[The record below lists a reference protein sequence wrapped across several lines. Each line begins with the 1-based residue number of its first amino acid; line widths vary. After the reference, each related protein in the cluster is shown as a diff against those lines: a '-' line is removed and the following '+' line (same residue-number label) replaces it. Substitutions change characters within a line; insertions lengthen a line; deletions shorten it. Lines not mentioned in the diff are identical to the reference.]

1 MKKQFVHFQWVAA
14 TLFLILFN
22 VSHASAQQT
31 VTHDFHETP
40 LIEALQT
47 ISHGQSDYAIDIL
60 ADGLDD
66 LQTSARVK
74 DLTVP
79 DAIRKICKGQP
90 VKVKVQGQTISVQAT
105 KKQLQLPDRIRLVGE
120 VRDGFLDMP
129 LPQAGVSLH
138 AADSTVLIDSLTIV
152 QVFGA
157 GNRVKNAHFM
167 VNVKPERKEY
177 LFRARLEGY
186 DDVWQRAA
194 VTNPWKDEVEVPT
207 LQMFRMRNVT
217 LDEVT
222 VTATKVKFFYRG
234 DTLIYDATA
243 FRMPEGSMLDDLI
256 RQLPGVTMNDD
267 GEIFVNGRKVDELL
281 LGSHTFFGGNK
292 RVLMQNLPY
301 YTVKHLKV
309 YEKQTDMSEALGYDV
324 EPRKYVMDVNLK
336 EEYSRGYIG
345 NIEAAAGTEGRWLG
359 RAFALG
365 FSDRTRLTLL
375 ANANNVNETR
385 HIGQSDH
392 WTPAS
397 MPRSLITTRS
407 AAAEISYYAK
417 GDKLSD
423 TFRAEYTSTT
433 DEQTMHQRSEQFLA
447 GSTPTSLTESFSRQG
462 SGRLRISN
470 DFTLKKPTWIYSNAD
485 FSYARRDGTTSSAF
499 EQWDDTLT
507 ATLRSVGMSK
517 GTTLQGQLNVQ
528 GAFNVGEGQRMT
540 FITMGTHTQEKAQ
553 QSAAYSQ
560 TPSPQGR
567 TVNADDISN
576 QNTWGVA
583 NLDYQKELGGS
594 YHVMFGGNLIG
605 YTSERSHDYL
615 YHPDT
620 LMLASQIDALAA
632 ITDTRN
638 SYDSH
643 REQVQNSLGA
653 SFWKSDTYRYSDDLP
668 YTISYNRFR
677 AGFSVPVR
685 RERLAY
691 RRGTLDTLATQTTVY
706 LNASV
711 DYRIVKDYGRH
722 DIRLSAS
729 HDRSAPMLMD
739 RITYR
744 DDSRPLVVKLGN
756 PALKGRVTTKLK
768 ADFNDGNTGD
778 REHPQRYHVGASF
791 DYRHRDVAQA
801 VTYAPQTGVFTYQPM
816 NIGGAYTAGTAF
828 DYTNILGEQ
837 RSWTVQTNADAN
849 LHHDKDYTRLEGET
863 ESQLSTV
870 NTLTLHDGA
879 YIQYER
885 GALNL
890 RATGDISW
898 RRSEGRM
905 RDFATLSALDYRY
918 GLTARYTLP
927 RLGTTLATD
936 ATMYSRRGYG
946 SAELN
951 TDDFLVNASVSQPL
965 LKGKLIVR
973 LEAFDLLQQLT
984 ATQYVV
990 TAQGRTETL
999 YRSLPH
1005 YVMLHLVYHW
1015 NKNPRKK

>member
-1 MKKQFVHFQWVAA
+1 MKKQIA
-14 TLFLILFN
+14 TFLLFLILY
-22 VSHASAQQT
+22 VSQASAQQT
-31 VTHDFHETP
+31 INHDFRNTP
-40 LIEALQT
+40 LLEALRL
-47 ISHGQSDYAIDIL
+47 ISHEQTDYTIDIL
-60 ADGLDD
+60 ADGLDG
-66 LQTSARVK
+66 LTTTAHVK
-74 DLTVP
+74 NQTVP
-79 DAIRKICKGQP
+79 DAIRKVCKGKP
-90 VKVKVQGQTISVQAT
+90 VKVKVQGQIISVQAT
-105 KKQLQLPDRIRLVGE
+105 KKQLQLPETIRLVGE

-129 LPQAGVSLH
+129 IPQANVSLH
-138 AADSTVLIDSLTIV
+138 AADSTVLMDSLTIV

-157 GNRVKNAHFM
+157 GMRVKNAHFIA
-167 VNVKPERKEY
+167 NVKPERKEY
-177 LFRARLEGY
+177 LFHAQLDGY
-186 DDVWQRAA
+186 DDVWQRTA

-207 LQMFRMRNVT
+207 IQMFRMRNVT

-222 VTATKVKFFYRG
+222 VTATKIKFFYRG

-281 LGSHTFFGGNK
+281 LGSRTFFGGNK

-345 NIEAAAGTEGRWLG
+345 NVEVAAGTEGRWLG

-365 FSDRTRLTLL
+365 FTDRTRFTLL

-385 HIGQSDH
+385 HIGQSGH

-462 SGRLRISN
+462 NGQLRVSN
-470 DFTLKKPTWIYSNAD
+470 DFTLKKPTWIYSHTD
-485 FSYARRDGTTSSAF
+485 FSYTRHYGTTSSAF

-507 ATLRSVGMSK
+507 TTLRSVGISK
-517 GTTLQGQLNVQ
+517 GTTLRGQLNVQ

-540 FITMGTHTQEKAQ
+540 FYTIGNHTQEKAQ

-560 TPSPQGR
+560 TPAPQGGL

-576 QNTWGVA
+576 QNTWAKA
-583 NLDYQKELGGS
+583 NLSYQKELGGR
-594 YHVMFGGNLIG
+594 YNVMFGGDLIQ

-620 LMLASQIDALAA
+620 LLLASQIDALAA

-643 REQVQNSLGA
+643 HEQVQNSLGA
-653 SFWKSDTYRYSDDLP
+653 SFWKTDTYRYGDDSP
-668 YTISYNRFR
+668 FTISYNRFNTS
-677 AGFSVPVR
+677 FSVPVR
-685 RERLAY
+685 REQLAY

-706 LNASV
+706 FNASAS
-711 DYRIVKDYGRH
+711 YRIVKNYGRH
-722 DIRLSAS
+722 DIRFSAS

-756 PALKGRVTTKLK
+756 PALKGRVTTKLT
-768 ADFNDGNTGD
+768 AYFSNGNTGD
-778 REHPQRYHVGASF
+778 RNHPRRYHLEASF

-816 NIGGAYTAGTAF
+816 NIGGAYTASTVF
-828 DYTNILGEQ
+828 DYSNILGEQ
-837 RSWTVQTNADAN
+837 RHWTVQTNADAHY
-849 LHHDKDYTRLEGET
+849 HHDKDYSRFEGDT
-863 ESQLSTV
+863 ESQLGIV

-890 RATGDISW
+890 RATGDVSW

-905 RDFATLSALDYRY
+905 RDFATLSALDFRY

-946 SAELN
+946 STWLN
-951 TDDFLVNASVSQPL
+951 TDDFLLNASVSQPL
-965 LKGKLIVR
+965 LKGKLIAR
-973 LEAFDLLQQLT
+973 LEAFDLLHQLT

-990 TAQGRTETL
+990 TAQGRVETL

-1005 YVMLHLVYHW
+1005 YVMLHLVWHF
-1015 NKNPRKK
+1015 NHNPKTH

>member
-47 ISHGQSDYAIDIL
+47 ISHGQTDYTIDIL

-66 LQTSARVK
+66 LTTSARVK
-74 DLTVP
+74 GQSVP
-79 DAIRKICKGQP
+79 AAVRQVCKGLP

-105 KKQLQLPDRIRLVGE
+105 KKQLQLPERIRLVGE

-129 LPQAGVSLH
+129 LPQANVSLH
-138 AADSTVLIDSLTIV
+138 AADSTVLMDSLTIV

-157 GNRVKNAHFM
+157 GMRVKNAHFM
-167 VNVKPERKEY
+167 ANVKPERKEY
-177 LFRARLEGY
+177 LFHARLDGY

-207 LQMFRMRNVT
+207 IQMFRMRNVT

-222 VTATKVKFFYRG
+222 VTATKIKFFYRG

-281 LGSHTFFGGNK
+281 LGSRTFFGGNK

-345 NIEAAAGTEGRWLG
+345 NVEAAAGTEGRWLG

-365 FSDRTRLTLL
+365 FTDRTRLTLL

-385 HIGQSDH
+385 HIGQSGH

-397 MPRSLITTRS
+397 MPRSLLTTRS

-423 TFRAEYTSTT
+423 TFRADYTSTT

-462 SGRLRISN
+462 SERLTLHN
-470 DFTLKKPTWIYSNAD
+470 TLTLKKPTWIYTDAV
-485 FSYARRDGTTSSAF
+485 FEYARRDGSSHSAF

-507 ATLRSVGMSK
+507 AALRTVGMSK
-517 GTTLQGQLNVQ
+517 GTFLRGQLNVQ

-540 FITMGTHTQEKAQ
+540 FYTFGNHKKDQAQ
-553 QSAAYSQ
+553 QSTAYSQ
-560 TPSPQGR
+560 PPSSQGIP

-583 NLDYQKELGGS
+583 NLSYQKELGGR
-594 YHVMFGGNLIG
+594 YHVMFGGDLIQ

-620 LMLASQIDALAA
+620 LLLASQIDALAA

-653 SFWKSDTYRYSDDLP
+653 SFWKEDTYRYSDDLP
-668 YTISYNRFR
+668 FTISYNRFR
-677 AGFSVPVR
+677 TGFSVPVR

-691 RRGTLDTLATQTTVY
+691 RRGALDTLATQTTVY
-706 LNASV
+706 LNASA
-711 DYRIVKDYGRH
+711 DYRIVKNYGRH

-744 DDSRPLVVKLGN
+744 DDSRPL
-756 PALKGRVTTKLK
+756 
-768 ADFNDGNTGD
+768 
-778 REHPQRYHVGASF
+778 
-791 DYRHRDVAQA
+791 
-801 VTYAPQTGVFTYQPM
+801 
-816 NIGGAYTAGTAF
+816 I
-828 DYTNILGEQ
+828 
-837 RSWTVQTNADAN
+837 
-849 LHHDKDYTRLEGET
+849 
-863 ESQLSTV
+863 
-870 NTLTLHDGA
+870 
-879 YIQYER
+879 
-885 GALNL
+885 
-890 RATGDISW
+890 
-898 RRSEGRM
+898 
-905 RDFATLSALDYRY
+905 
-918 GLTARYTLP
+918 
-927 RLGTTLATD
+927 
-936 ATMYSRRGYG
+936 
-946 SAELN
+946 
-951 TDDFLVNASVSQPL
+951 
-965 LKGKLIVR
+965 
-973 LEAFDLLQQLT
+973 
-984 ATQYVV
+984 
-990 TAQGRTETL
+990 
-999 YRSLPH
+999 
-1005 YVMLHLVYHW
+1005 
-1015 NKNPRKK
+1015 

>member
-47 ISHGQSDYAIDIL
+47 ISHGQSDYTIDIL

-129 LPQAGVSLH
+129 LPQANVSMH

-157 GNRVKNAHFM
+157 GMRVKNAHFM

-177 LFRARLEGY
+177 LFRARLDGY

-194 VTNPWKDEVEVPT
+194 VTNPWKDEVELPT

-222 VTATKVKFFYRG
+222 VTATKIKFFYRG

-292 RVLMQNLPY
+292 KVLMQNLPY

-324 EPRKYVMDVNLK
+324 EPRRYVMDVNLK
-336 EEYSRGYIG
+336 EEYKRGYIA
-345 NIEAAAGTEGRWLG
+345 NVEAAAGTEGRWLG

-365 FSDRTRLTLL
+365 FTDRMRFTLL

-385 HIGQSDH
+385 HIGQTDH

-397 MPRSLITTRS
+397 MPRSQLTTRS
-407 AAAEISYYAK
+407 AAAEISYYSK
-417 GDKLSD
+417 GDKLKD
-423 TFRAEYTSTT
+423 EFHAEYTSAT
-433 DEQTMHQRSEQFLA
+433 DEQTMRQRREQFLV
-447 GSTPTSLTESFSRQG
+447 GSTPTSLTDAFSQQG
-462 SGRLRISN
+462 SGQLIVRNSL
-470 DFTLKKPTWIYSNAD
+470 TLKKPTWIYTTAQLV
-485 FSYARRDGTTSSAF
+485 YARRDGTSHSAF

-507 ATLRSVGMSK
+507 AALRTVGLSR
-517 GTTLQGQLNVQ
+517 GTSLSGHADVQ

-540 FITMGTHTQEKAQ
+540 FYVFGDHRKDYSW
-553 QSAAYSQ
+553 QSTAYSQ
-560 TPSPQGR
+560 TPSTQ
-567 TVNADDISN
+567 VNADDISN
-576 QNTWGVA
+576 QTTFALA
-583 NLDYQKELGGS
+583 NLSYQRELGGS
-594 YHVMFGGNLIG
+594 YNMQFGGELLR
-605 YTSERSHDYL
+605 YLSERSHDYL

-620 LMLASQIDALAA
+620 LLLASQIDALAA

-643 REQVQNSLGA
+643 RQTAQSSVGA
-653 SFWKSDTYRYSDDLP
+653 SFWKTDTYRYSDDSP
-668 YTISYNRFR
+668 FTISYQRFSV
-677 AGFSVPVR
+677 GFSVPVCC
-685 RERLAY
+685 EWLDY
-691 RRGTLDTLATQTTVY
+691 RRGALDTLATQATLY
-706 LNASV
+706 LNTSAS
-711 DYRIVKDYGRH
+711 YRHMSPDGRR
-722 DIRLSAS
+722 DIRFSAS

-756 PALKGRVTTKLK
+756 PDLEGRVTTKLT
-768 ADFNDGNTGD
+768 ADFYDGYTGS
-778 REHPQRYHVGASF
+778 HQQRYHLGASF

-801 VTYAPQTGVFTYQPM
+801 VTYAPQTGAFTYQPM
-816 NIGGAYTAGTAF
+816 NVGGAYTARTTF
-828 DYTNILGEQ
+828 DFTTTLGEK
-837 RSWTVQTNADAN
+837 RYWTVQTNADAT
-849 LHHDKDYTRLEGET
+849 LHHDKDHAMLAGET
-863 ESQLSTV
+863 ASHVNTV
-870 NTLTLHDGA
+870 NTFTLHDGA
-879 YIQYER
+879 Y
-885 GALNL
+885 
-890 RATGDISW
+890 
-898 RRSEGRM
+898 
-905 RDFATLSALDYRY
+905 
-918 GLTARYTLP
+918 
-927 RLGTTLATD
+927 
-936 ATMYSRRGYG
+936 
-946 SAELN
+946 
-951 TDDFLVNASVSQPL
+951 
-965 LKGKLIVR
+965 
-973 LEAFDLLQQLT
+973 LQF
-984 ATQYVV
+984 
-990 TAQGRTETL
+990 
-999 YRSLPH
+999 
-1005 YVMLHLVYHW
+1005 
-1015 NKNPRKK
+1015 

>member
-47 ISHGQSDYAIDIL
+47 ISHGQSDYTIDIL

-79 DAIRKICKGQP
+79 DAIKKICKGQP

-129 LPQAGVSLH
+129 LPQANVSMH
-138 AADSTVLIDSLTIV
+138 AADSTVLVDSLTIT

-157 GNRVKNAHFM
+157 GMRVKNAHFM

-177 LFRARLEGY
+177 LFRARLDGY

-222 VTATKVKFFYRG
+222 VTATKIKFFYRG

-345 NIEAAAGTEGRWLG
+345 NVEAAAGTEGRWLG

-365 FSDRTRLTLL
+365 FTDRTRLTLL
-375 ANANNVNETR
+375 ANANNVGETR
-385 HIGQSDH
+385 HIGQSGH

-462 SGRLRISN
+462 SGQLRISN
-470 DFTLKKPTWIYSNAD
+470 NLTLKKPTWIYSNAE
-485 FSYARRDGTTSSAF
+485 FSYARRDGRASSAF

-507 ATLRSVGMSK
+507 ATLRSVGISK
-517 GTTLQGQLNVQ
+517 GTNLRGQLDVQ

-540 FITMGTHTQEKAQ
+540 FYTFWNHSQEKAQ
-553 QSAAYSQ
+553 QSAAYEQ
-560 TPSPQGR
+560 RLSPQGDI
-567 TVNADDISN
+567 VNADDISN

-583 NLDYQKELGGS
+583 NLSYQKELGGS
-594 YHVMFGGNLIG
+594 YHVMFGGDLIG

-677 AGFSVPVR
+677 TGFSVPVR

-691 RRGTLDTLATQTTVY
+691 RRGALDTLATQTTVY

-711 DYRIVKDYGRH
+711 DYRIVKNYGRH

-768 ADFNDGNTGD
+768 ADFNDGNTGNS
-778 REHPQRYHVGASF
+778 EHPQSYHVGASF

-816 NIGGAYTAGTAF
+816 NIGGAYTAGATF
-828 DYTNILGEQ
+828 DYTNVLGEQ

-1005 YVMLHLVYHW
+1005 YVMLHTVWHF
-1015 NKNPRKK
+1015 NHNPKTR